1 MIMKN
6 LRNIFKLIALL
17 VVPVL
22 AFSSCIEDSMS
33 SSPSDQPTFSTD
45 TVRLGNLFTLDA
57 SPTKSFIVYNR
68 HDKGINISR
77 IGFADDQGSHFRMNV
92 DGLSGR
98 EFHNVEIRA
107 KDSIYVFVEA
117 TLPENGRNMAVD
129 LLAYIEFQT
138 NGVSNKLPVK
148 ATGRDVT
155 RLRGNTRYD
164 SDTRL
169 SADKPY
175 QVFDSLVV
183 EEGVTLTIP
192 AGAELFFHDDARIV
206 VHGTLNV
213 EGTAEAAVSMTGDRF
228 GFVAASIPYEI
239 MSGQWRGIEFT
250 PTSRAN
256 NISHA
261 TIRNSAEGLRLDH
274 VQSDDAAPALRI
286 INSQV
291 RNTKGYVIEAIHSNV
306 EAAGCELTDASM
318 GIVCLT
324 GGNHLFNHCTFAN
337 YYLFTALG
345 GPAVQFVH
353 VNADDAVEGD
363 DAALPYVSALISN
376 SIIYGN
382 GSELSHGELDETDI
396 YLQNCLLKSSD
407 ENDEHFIDCLWDK
420 DPLYFTDREAYLFD
434 YRLHDDSPAFG
445 AGNPS
450 LTLPATASDAF
461 GTPRDLTA
469 PALGAYERQPE

>member
-129 LLAYIEFQT
+129 LLAHIEFQT

-228 GFVAASIPYEI
+228 GFVAASIPYE
-239 MSGQWRGIEFT
+239 
-250 PTSRAN
+250 A
-256 NISHA
+256 
-261 TIRNSAEGLRLDH
+261 
-274 VQSDDAAPALRI
+274 
-286 INSQV
+286 
-291 RNTKGYVIEAIHSNV
+291 
-306 EAAGCELTDASM
+306 
-318 GIVCLT
+318 
-324 GGNHLFNHCTFAN
+324 
-337 YYLFTALG
+337 
-345 GPAVQFVH
+345 
-353 VNADDAVEGD
+353 
-363 DAALPYVSALISN
+363 
-376 SIIYGN
+376 
-382 GSELSHGELDETDI
+382 
-396 YLQNCLLKSSD
+396 
-407 ENDEHFIDCLWDK
+407 
-420 DPLYFTDREAYLFD
+420 
-434 YRLHDDSPAFG
+434 
-445 AGNPS
+445 
-450 LTLPATASDAF
+450 
-461 GTPRDLTA
+461 
-469 PALGAYERQPE
+469 